1 MKTARFFTLI
11 ILSLCLLGPQMLL
24 AQGRRDNTAR
34 DSLRREMRR
43 IARLRSREVEPVRID
58 SALLDGDMRMV
69 GKDGRIALSLEG
81 GGARGL
87 YHIGVIKALEEND
100 IPIDYISG
108 TSMGA
113 IIAALYAAGYSPE
126 EIEAVATSGQ
136 VEEWVSGKIDE
147 RYKFFYNER
156 ENTP

>member
-43 IARLRSREVEPVRID
+43 AARLRSREVEPVRID
-58 SALLDGDMRMV
+58 SALLEGDMRMV

-81 GGARGL
+81 GVPGTCTEAGCPEGTTMVDNIHFIERGYENLIEKMTSLGAD
-87 YHIGVIKALEEND
+87 IKR
-100 IPIDYISG
+100 
-108 TSMGA
+108 
-113 IIAALYAAGYSPE
+113 
-126 EIEAVATSGQ
+126 IE
-136 VEEWVSGKIDE
+136 D
-147 RYKFFYNER
+147 
-156 ENTP
+156 

>member
-1 MKTARFFTLI
+1 
-11 ILSLCLLGPQMLL
+11 
-24 AQGRRDNTAR
+24 
-34 DSLRREMRR
+34 MRL
-43 IARLRSREVEPVRID
+43 IARLRSSEVEPVRID
-58 SALLDGDMRMV
+58 SALLDGGVRRV
-69 GKDGRIALSLEG
+69 GERGRIALSLEG

-87 YHIGVIKALEEND
+87 YHIGVNKALEEND

-126 EIEAVATSGQ
+126 EIEDVATSGQ

-156 ENTP
+156 ENTPSMFSIYADV